1 MTALGLALGTGTK
14 TPDRQFGVSLAGGVP
29 VVPETDEL
37 EQELHRNLKLRREL
51 GGEVRL
57 ELLMANSAAARG
69 DASYPREA
77 PKAEGTF
84 SDRLV
89 RTAWI
94 ALGAVGLALG
104 TLIAVWLT

>member
-1 MTALGLALGTGTK
+1 
-14 TPDRQFGVSLAGGVP
+14 

-69 DASYPREA
+69 DASYRREA

>member
-1 MTALGLALGTGTK
+1 MTALDWLSVPEPKRQIASLCVTG
-14 TPDRQFGVSLAGGVP
+14 GGCS

-57 ELLMANSAAARG
+57 ELLTAHAAAAKG
-69 DASYPREA
+69 DASYRRQA
-77 PKAEGTF
+77 PQAEGTF
-84 SDRLV
+84 SNRLV

-94 ALGAVGLALG
+94 ALGAIGLVLG